1 MDVKK
6 IIAKHPCKNAS
17 NCFIRCVVSIRWR
30 IFYKSSDEKNFMRL
44 LTILLC
50 FAASAA
56 AQNWKLVWSDEFN
69 GPHVDSTKWEFQIGD
84 GTAYGI
90 PGWGNN
96 ELQWYRQENAT
107 IANGILIIT
116 AKRETF
122 AGRNYTSTRMRTLN
136 KGDWKFG
143 RIEMRAK
150 LPFGQGLWPAFWML
164 PTDNVYGGWAASGE
178 IDIMELVGHQPN
190 RSYGTLHY
198 GGAWPN
204 NKSSG
209 TSYTLPTK
217 KFSDDFHLFA
227 IEWQAGE
234 MRWHVDDVH
243 YQTQR
248 SWWSAGGPFPAPFDQ
263 RFHILLNVAVGGNW
277 PGDPDAST
285 TFPQT
290 MQVDYVRL
298 YQDAGATAVEE
309 RDSRFLPKEFAL
321 HQNYPNP
328 FNPTTIIRYDLPQ
341 PDSVLLEIYDMSGQ
355 KVQTLI
361 NQSQRAGR
369 HLIPFDGRAL
379 SSSVYICKMR
389 TTHFRQAFKM
399 VLLR

>member
-1 MDVKK
+1 MKRK
-6 IIAKHPCKNAS
+6 L
-17 NCFIRCVVSIRWR
+17 FIFFLC
-30 IFYKSSDEKNFMRL
+30 L
-44 LTILLC
+44 LAILLRLPS
-50 FAASAA
+50 FAA

-69 GPHVDSTKWEFQIGD
+69 DPRVDSTKWEFQIGD

-96 ELQWYRQENAT
+96 ELQWYRKENAAV
-107 IANGILIIT
+107 ANGFLTII
-116 AKRETF
+116 AQREPF

-136 KGDWKFG
+136 KGEWKFG
-143 RIEMRAK
+143 RVEMRAK

-190 RSYGTLHY
+190 KTYGTLHY
-198 GGAWPN
+198 GGSWPN

-209 TSYTLPTK
+209 TSYALPAK
-217 KFSDDFHLFA
+217 KFSDNFHLFA

-234 MRWHVDDVH
+234 MRWYVDNVH
-243 YQTQR
+243 YQTQT

-277 PGDPDAST
+277 PGNPDAST
-285 TFPQT
+285 IFPQT
-290 MQVDYVRL
+290 MQVDYVRV
-298 YQDAGATAVEE
+298 YQDAGATEVEE
-309 RDSRFLPKEFAL
+309 RDSMFLPKEFAL
-321 HQNYPNP
+321 HQNYPNL
-328 FNPTTIIRYDLPQ
+328 FNPTTLIRYDLPQ
-341 PDSVLLEIYDMSGQ
+341 ADSVLLEIYDMSGR

-361 NQSQRAGR
+361 NQPQRAGQY
-369 HLIPFDGRAL
+369 LIPFDGRTL
-379 SSSVYICKMR
+379 SRGVYICKMR
-389 TTHFRQAFKM
+389 TAHFRHAFKM